1 MTDGEILAR
10 EGDSLA
16 SAGRLEEALRKY
28 DEALRADEL
37 VNKHHPD
44 VASRYCA
51 IGALYR
57 TVGDNDAA
65 MEYFAKALQVEEAS
79 EHHERRVA
87 LAKYLS
93 NLAGTLRAAGH
104 LSSANDHYCR
114 ALDHLRAIIPPD
126 AARVAAQEDREM
138 FDVDAP
144 EDTRGHPSPDACPPA
159 KLLGRG
165 GVLDVAGSVLNNLG
179 LLMKSAGEMHCARR
193 LYLRSISLAVVAVGE
208 HDPVIGTRTRN
219 LGAALLGLGY
229 AAAAVEKLEAARRA
243 CSLGFGADH
252 PETEAT
258 SEWLAAAREGAGK
271 GDHEQDFARAAALP
285 DVAEWFIRELD
296 CGVLEPRPEPLLEG
310 EPEAYAPAPEG
321 DEGVSPMPLPPEVVV
336 GRDANAGE
344 GAEREATDDDAARA
358 GSKPPRPP
366 KVFFQ
371 APPTSG
377 AAPARRAARLF
388 APLEPAEGE
397 DLLTPYTKP
406 ATAVVGGSD
415 ASPVWREVAA
425 ERADIV
431 STGEAMPKGQD
442 YIAAYLKQA
451 PGYANLIT
459 PFSEMPC
466 ELLMPYQAYR
476 GYGVPRSSKAALP
489 RLAHQPR
496 VLSPDAKRLGKASAL
511 GFQPHPSRLGGRGA
525 EPGEGFLEAF
535 VGTYVAGGG
544 ATAVEARAPD

>member
-1 MTDGEILAR
+1 MTDGEIFAR
-10 EGDSLA
+10 EGDILA
-16 SAGRLEEALRKY
+16 SAGRLEEALSKY
-28 DEALRADEL
+28 EEALRADEL

-65 MEYFAKALQVEEAS
+65 TEYFTRAVQVEEAS
-79 EHHERRVA
+79 EHYERRVG
-87 LAKYLS
+87 LAVYLS
-93 NLAGTLRAAGH
+93 NLAGVLRAAGR

-114 ALDHLRAIIPPD
+114 ALDHLRAVIPPD
-126 AARVAAQEDREM
+126 AARVAAREDRRM
-138 FDVDAP
+138 FDDDAS
-144 EDTRGHPSPDACPPA
+144 DGTLDPSPDARSPSSFQITNEPA

-165 GVLDVAGSVLNNLG
+165 GVLDVAGSALNNLG
-179 LLMKSAGEMHCARR
+179 LLMKSAGELHCARR
-193 LYLRSISLAVVAVGE
+193 LYLRSISLAVVATGE
-208 HDPVIGTRTRN
+208 HDPVIAIRTRN

-229 AAAAVEKLEAARRA
+229 ARAAEKKLEYARRA
-243 CSLGFGADH
+243 CSLGFGTDH

-258 SEWLAAAREGAGK
+258 NTWLAAAKEGVGAG
-271 GDHEQDFARAAALP
+271 DHAQEFARAAALP
-285 DVAEWFIRELD
+285 EVAEWFIRELD
-296 CGVLEPRPEPLLEG
+296 CGVLEPQPEPLLEG
-310 EPEAYAPAPEG
+310 EPEISASAPAG

-344 GAEREATDDDAARA
+344 ATDDDDKR
-358 GSKPPRPP
+358 
-366 KVFFQ
+366 
-371 APPTSG
+371 
-377 AAPARRAARLF
+377 APASASTPARQNPARLF

-397 DLLTPYTKP
+397 DLLTPYAKP

-431 STGEAMPKGQD
+431 STGEAMPKGKD

-476 GYGVPRSSKAALP
+476 GYGVPRSSGAAIP

-496 VLSPDAKRLGKASAL
+496 ALSPDAKRLGKASAL
-511 GFQPHPSRLGGRGA
+511 GFQPRPTRLGGGDA
-525 EPGEGFLEAF
+525 EPGDGFLEAF
-535 VGTYVAGGG
+535 VGGSVAGGG

>member
-1 MTDGEILAR
+1 MTDGEIFAR
-10 EGDSLA
+10 EGDILA
-16 SAGRLEEALRKY
+16 SAGRLEEALSKY
-28 DEALRADEL
+28 EEALRADEL

-65 MEYFAKALQVEEAS
+65 TEYFTRAVQVEEAS
-79 EHHERRVA
+79 EHYERRVG
-87 LAKYLS
+87 LAVYLS
-93 NLAGTLRAAGH
+93 NLAGVLRAAGR

-114 ALDHLRAIIPPD
+114 ALDHLRAVIPPD
-126 AARVAAQEDREM
+126 AARVAAREDRRM
-138 FDVDAP
+138 FDDDAS
-144 EDTRGHPSPDACPPA
+144 DGTLDPSPDARSPSSFQITNEPA

-165 GVLDVAGSVLNNLG
+165 GVLDVAGSALNNLG
-179 LLMKSAGEMHCARR
+179 LLMKSAGELHCARR
-193 LYLRSISLAVVAVGE
+193 LYLRSISLAVVATGE
-208 HDPVIGTRTRN
+208 HDPVIAIRTRN

-229 AAAAVEKLEAARRA
+229 ARAAEKKLEYARRA
-243 CSLGFGADH
+243 CSLGFGTDH

-258 SEWLAAAREGAGK
+258 NTWLAAAKEGVGAG
-271 GDHEQDFARAAALP
+271 DHAQEFARAAALP
-285 DVAEWFIRELD
+285 EVAEWFIRELD

-321 DEGVSPMPLPPEVVV
+321 DEGVSPIPLPPEVVV

-344 GAEREATDDDAARA
+344 ATDDDDKR
-358 GSKPPRPP
+358 
-366 KVFFQ
+366 
-371 APPTSG
+371 
-377 AAPARRAARLF
+377 APALASTPARQNPARLF

-397 DLLTPYTKP
+397 DLLTPYAKP

-431 STGEAMPKGQD
+431 STGEAMPKGKD

-476 GYGVPRSSKAALP
+476 GYGVPRSSGAAIP

-496 VLSPDAKRLGKASAL
+496 ALSPDAKRLGKASAL
-511 GFQPHPSRLGGRGA
+511 GFQPRPTRLGGGDA
-525 EPGEGFLEAF
+525 EPGDGFLEAF
-535 VGTYVAGGG
+535 VGGSVAGGG

>member
-1 MTDGEILAR
+1 MTDGEIFAR
-10 EGDSLA
+10 EGDILA
-16 SAGRLEEALRKY
+16 SAGRLEEALSKY
-28 DEALRADEL
+28 EEALRADEL

-65 MEYFAKALQVEEAS
+65 TEYFTRAVQVEEAS
-79 EHHERRVA
+79 EHYERRVG
-87 LAKYLS
+87 LAVYLS
-93 NLAGTLRAAGH
+93 NLAGVLRAAGR

-114 ALDHLRAIIPPD
+114 ALDHLRAVIPPD
-126 AARVAAQEDREM
+126 AARVAAREDRRM
-138 FDVDAP
+138 FDDDAS
-144 EDTRGHPSPDACPPA
+144 DGTLDPSPDARSPSSFQITNEPA

-165 GVLDVAGSVLNNLG
+165 GVLDVAGSALNNLG
-179 LLMKSAGEMHCARR
+179 LLMKSAGELHCARR
-193 LYLRSISLAVVAVGE
+193 LYLRSISLAVVATGE
-208 HDPVIGTRTRN
+208 HDPVIAIRTRN

-229 AAAAVEKLEAARRA
+229 ARAAEKKLEYARRA
-243 CSLGFGADH
+243 CSLGFGTDH

-258 SEWLAAAREGAGK
+258 NTWLAAAKEGVGAG
-271 GDHEQDFARAAALP
+271 DHAQEFARAAALP
-285 DVAEWFIRELD
+285 EVAEWFIRELD
-296 CGVLEPRPEPLLEG
+296 CGVLEPQPEPLLEG
-310 EPEAYAPAPEG
+310 EPEISASAPAG

-344 GAEREATDDDAARA
+344 ATDDDDKR
-358 GSKPPRPP
+358 
-366 KVFFQ
+366 
-371 APPTSG
+371 
-377 AAPARRAARLF
+377 APALASTPARQNPARLF

-397 DLLTPYTKP
+397 DLLTPYAKP

-431 STGEAMPKGQD
+431 STGEAMPKGKD

-466 ELLMPYQAYR
+466 ELLMPYQAYK
-476 GYGVPRSSKAALP
+476 GYGVPRSSGAAIP

-496 VLSPDAKRLGKASAL
+496 ALSPDAKRLGKASAL
-511 GFQPHPSRLGGRGA
+511 GFQPRPTRLGGGDA
-525 EPGEGFLEAF
+525 EPGDGFLEAF
-535 VGTYVAGGG
+535 VGGSVAGGG

>member
-1 MTDGEILAR
+1 MTDGEIFAR
-10 EGDSLA
+10 EGDILA
-16 SAGRLEEALRKY
+16 SAGRLEEALSKY
-28 DEALRADEL
+28 EEALRADEL

-65 MEYFAKALQVEEAS
+65 TEYFTRAVQVEEAS
-79 EHHERRVA
+79 EHYERRVG
-87 LAKYLS
+87 LAVYLS
-93 NLAGTLRAAGH
+93 NLAGVLRAAGR

-114 ALDHLRAIIPPD
+114 ALDHLRAVIPPD
-126 AARVAAQEDREM
+126 AARVAAREDRRM
-138 FDVDAP
+138 FDDDASD
-144 EDTRGHPSPDACPPA
+144 DTLDPSPDARSPSNFQITNEPA

-165 GVLDVAGSVLNNLG
+165 GVLDVAGSALNNLG
-179 LLMKSAGEMHCARR
+179 LLMKSAGELHCARR
-193 LYLRSISLAVVAVGE
+193 LYLRSISLAVVATGE
-208 HDPVIGTRTRN
+208 HDPVIAIRTRN

-229 AAAAVEKLEAARRA
+229 ARAAEKKLEYARRA
-243 CSLGFGADH
+243 CSLGFGTDH

-258 SEWLAAAREGAGK
+258 NTWLAAAREGVGA
-271 GDHEQDFARAAALP
+271 GDHAQEFARAAALP
-285 DVAEWFIRELD
+285 EVAEWFIRELD
-296 CGVLEPRPEPLLEG
+296 CGVLEPQPEPLLEG
-310 EPEAYAPAPEG
+310 EPEISASAPAG
-321 DEGVSPMPLPPEVVV
+321 DERVSPMPLPPEVVV

-344 GAEREATDDDAARA
+344 ATDDDDKR
-358 GSKPPRPP
+358 
-366 KVFFQ
+366 
-371 APPTSG
+371 
-377 AAPARRAARLF
+377 APASASTPARQNPARLF

-397 DLLTPYTKP
+397 DLLTPYAKP

-431 STGEAMPKGQD
+431 STGEAMPKGKD

-476 GYGVPRSSKAALP
+476 GYGVPRSSGAAIP

-496 VLSPDAKRLGKASAL
+496 ALSPDAKRLGKASAL
-511 GFQPHPSRLGGRGA
+511 GFQPRPTRLGGGDA
-525 EPGEGFLEAF
+525 EHGDGFLEAF
-535 VGTYVAGGG
+535 VGGSVAGGG